1 MQEIVM
7 TSLRD
12 LIPKDK
18 FDNSTINQLCRLTD
32 DEMQPII
39 FDLLEW
45 LQDYNW
51 PIAKDIL
58 PIVVLHQNIAMPHIL
73 TILQGNDI
81 MWQYWVI
88 ELVIPYL
95 IDPNKQLVKSELERL
110 SSLEIIDEDIEEIV
124 KLSKNCLTFYY
135 T

>member
-1 MQEIVM
+1 M

-18 FDNSTINQLCRLTD
+18 FDNSTINQLCKLTD
-32 DEMQPII
+32 NEMEPII

-51 PIAKDIL
+51 PIARDIL

-81 MWQYWVI
+81 MWKYWII

-95 IDPNKQLVKSELERL
+95 IYPNKQLVKSELERL
-110 SSLEIIDEDIEEIV
+110 SSLEIIDEDIDEIV
-124 KLSKNCLTFYY
+124 KLSKNFLAFYY
-135 T
+135 A

>member
-1 MQEIVM
+1 M
-7 TSLRD
+7 TLRD

-18 FDNSTINQLCRLTD
+18 FDNSTIKQLCKLTD
-32 DEMQPII
+32 NEIRPII

-58 PIVVLHQNIAMPHIL
+58 PIVILHQNIAIPHII
-73 TILQGNDI
+73 TILQGNN
-81 MWQYWVI
+81 MMGKYWII

-95 IDPNKQLVKSELERL
+95 IYPNKQLLKSELERL
-110 SSLEIIDEDIEEIV
+110 SSLEIINDDIDEIV
-124 KLSKNCLTFYY
+124 KMSKSCLTVYY

>member
-1 MQEIVM
+1 M
-7 TSLRD
+7 TSLRG

-18 FDNSTINQLCRLTD
+18 FDNSTINQLCKLTD
-32 DEMQPII
+32 NEIQPII

-73 TILQGNDI
+73 AILQDNDT
-81 MWQYWVI
+81 MWKFWVI

-95 IDPNKQLVKSELERL
+95 IYPNKQLVKSELERL
-110 SSLEIIDEDIEEIV
+110 SSLEIIDEDINEIV
-124 KLSKNCLTFYY
+124 KISKRCLEFYY
-135 T
+135 S

>member
-1 MQEIVM
+1 M
-7 TSLRD
+7 TLRD

-18 FDNSTINQLCRLTD
+18 FDNSTIKQLCKLTD
-32 DEMQPII
+32 NEIRPII

-58 PIVVLHQNIAMPHIL
+58 PIVILHQNIAIPHII
-73 TILQGNDI
+73 TILQGNNM
-81 MWQYWVI
+81 MWKYWII

-95 IDPNKQLVKSELERL
+95 IYPNKQLLKSELERL
-110 SSLEIIDEDIEEIV
+110 SSLEIIDDDIDEIV
-124 KLSKNCLTFYY
+124 KMSKNCLTIYY

>member
-1 MQEIVM
+1 M

-18 FDNSTINQLCRLTD
+18 FDNSTINQLCKLTD
-32 DEMQPII
+32 NEMQPII

-51 PIAKDIL
+51 PIARDIL
-58 PIVVLHQNIAMPHIL
+58 PIVVLHQNIAMPYIL

-81 MWQYWVI
+81 MWKYWII

-95 IDPNKQLVKSELERL
+95 IYPNKQLVKSELERL
-110 SSLEIIDEDIEEIV
+110 SSLEIIDEDIDQIV
-124 KLSKNCLTFYY
+124 KLSKNYLAFYY
-135 T
+135 A

>member
-1 MQEIVM
+1 M
-7 TSLRD
+7 TALKG

-18 FDNSTINQLCRLTD
+18 FDNSTISQLCKLTD
-32 DEMQPII
+32 NEIQPII

-73 TILQGNDI
+73 TILQGNDTI
-81 MWQYWVI
+81 WKFWII

-95 IDPNKQLVKSELERL
+95 IYPNKQLVKSELERL
-110 SSLEIIDEDIEEIV
+110 SSLEITDEDINEVV
-124 KLSKNCLTFYY
+124 KISKKCLEFYY
-135 T
+135 S

>member
-1 MQEIVM
+1 M

-45 LQDYNW
+45 LQDYNQ

>member
-1 MQEIVM
+1 M
-7 TSLRD
+7 TTLRG

-18 FDNSTINQLCRLTD
+18 FDNSTISQLCKLTD
-32 DEMQPII
+32 NEIQPII

-73 TILQGNDI
+73 KILQGNDTI
-81 MWQYWVI
+81 WIFWII

-95 IDPNKQLVKSELERL
+95 IYPNKQLVKSELERL
-110 SSLEIIDEDIEEIV
+110 SSLEITDEDINEIV
-124 KLSKNCLTFYY
+124 EISKKCLEFYY
-135 T
+135 S

>member
-1 MQEIVM
+1 M
-7 TSLRD
+7 TLRD

-18 FDNSTINQLCRLTD
+18 FDNSTIKQLCKLTD
-32 DEMQPII
+32 NEIRPII

-58 PIVVLHQNIAMPHIL
+58 PIVILHQNIAIPHII
-73 TILQGNDI
+73 TILQGNNM
-81 MWQYWVI
+81 MWKYWII

-95 IDPNKQLVKSELERL
+95 IYPNKQLLKSELERL
-110 SSLEIIDEDIEEIV
+110 SSFEIINDDIDEIV
-124 KLSKNCLTFYY
+124 KMSKNCLTVYY

>member
-1 MQEIVM
+1 
-7 TSLRD
+7 
-12 LIPKDK
+12 
-18 FDNSTINQLCRLTD
+18 
-32 DEMQPII
+32 
-39 FDLLEW
+39 
-45 LQDYNW
+45 
-51 PIAKDIL
+51 
-58 PIVVLHQNIAMPHIL
+58 MPHIL

>member
-1 MQEIVM
+1 M

-18 FDNSTINQLCRLTD
+18 FDNSTINQLCKLTD
-32 DEMQPII
+32 NEMQPII
-39 FDLLEW
+39 LDLLEW

-51 PIAKDIL
+51 PISRDIL
-58 PIVVLHQNIAMPHIL
+58 PIVVIHQNIAMPHIL

-81 MWQYWVI
+81 MWKYWVI

-95 IDPNKQLVKSELERL
+95 IYPNKQLVKSELERL
-110 SSLEIIDEDIEEIV
+110 SSLEIIDEDIDEIV
-124 KLSKNCLTFYY
+124 KLSKKCLAFYY
-135 T
+135 A

>member
-1 MQEIVM
+1 MA
-7 TSLRD
+7 SLRD
-12 LIPKDK
+12 LIPKEK
-18 FDNSTINQLCRLTD
+18 FDNSTINQLCKLTD
-32 DEMQPII
+32 NEMKPII

-51 PIAKDIL
+51 PIARDIL

-81 MWQYWVI
+81 MWKYWVI

-95 IDPNKQLVKSELERL
+95 IYPNRQLVKSELERL
-110 SSLEIIDEDIEEIV
+110 SSLEIIDEDIEEII
-124 KLSKNCLTFYY
+124 KLSKNCLAFYY

>member
-1 MQEIVM
+1 
-7 TSLRD
+7 
-12 LIPKDK
+12 
-18 FDNSTINQLCRLTD
+18 
-32 DEMQPII
+32 
-39 FDLLEW
+39 
-45 LQDYNW
+45 
-51 PIAKDIL
+51 
-58 PIVVLHQNIAMPHIL
+58 
-73 TILQGNDI
+73 

>member
-1 MQEIVM
+1 M

-45 LQDYNW
+45 LQDYN
-51 PIAKDIL
+51 
-58 PIVVLHQNIAMPHIL
+58 
-73 TILQGNDI
+73 
-81 MWQYWVI
+81 
-88 ELVIPYL
+88 
-95 IDPNKQLVKSELERL
+95 
-110 SSLEIIDEDIEEIV
+110 
-124 KLSKNCLTFYY
+124 
-135 T
+135 

>member
-1 MQEIVM
+1 M

-18 FDNSTINQLCRLTD
+18 FDNSTINQLCKLTD
-32 DEMQPII
+32 NEMQSII
-39 FDLLEW
+39 FDLLGW

-81 MWQYWVI
+81 IWKYWVI

-95 IDPNKQLVKSELERL
+95 IYPNKQLVKSELERL

-124 KLSKNCLTFYY
+124 KLSKNCLAFYY

>member
-1 MQEIVM
+1 MM
-7 TSLRD
+7 TLRD

-18 FDNSTINQLCRLTD
+18 FDNSTIKQLCKLTD
-32 DEMQPII
+32 NEIRPII

-58 PIVVLHQNIAMPHIL
+58 PIVILHQNIAIPHII
-73 TILQGNDI
+73 TILQGNNM
-81 MWQYWVI
+81 MWKYWII

-95 IDPNKQLVKSELERL
+95 IYPNKQLLKSELERL
-110 SSLEIIDEDIEEIV
+110 SSLEIIDDDIDEIV
-124 KLSKNCLTFYY
+124 KMSKNCLTIYY

>member
-1 MQEIVM
+1 M
-7 TSLRD
+7 TSLKD

-18 FDNSTINQLCRLTD
+18 FDNSTINQLCKLTD
-32 DEMQPII
+32 NEIQPII
-39 FDLLEW
+39 YNLLEW

-58 PIVVLHQNIAMPHIL
+58 PIVVLHQNIAMPYIL

-81 MWQYWVI
+81 IWKYWVL

-95 IDPNKQLVKSELERL
+95 IYPNKQLVKNELERL
-110 SSLEIIDEDIEEIV
+110 SSLEIIDEDIDEIV
-124 KLSKNCLTFYY
+124 KLSKNYLEFYY
-135 T
+135 SK